1 MVNIRTAKKN
11 EINQIIKLTNE
22 VFREPNK
29 MPPSMGKQFPLLFN
43 KENAHNLFIAEDNGK
58 IISHNGLKLTKI
70 LINGHPI
77 SYASM
82 GAVCTHS
89 AYRGQGIATKLLNDI
104 FAYLKEKEISI
115 LTISGGRGLYT
126 KNGAD
131 FTSGKTDYI
140 INKNSVL
147 KSTFNSSQYNV
158 KYTENKIPGN
168 VDKMAELYQKE
179 PVRYQRSHFEFPQLL
194 TAMPSVHDVPF
205 SPHYFCISIVT
216 ADDNLLAYLIGYYQE
231 KNKIA
236 ITEYAGE
243 RLAVIPG
250 LKYLFSQ
257 KNVSQIKISVPSHD
271 KNLITYLNKSIPEYS
286 ESYYEPTYIITNI
299 KSLIKEVT
307 PIIKERSPQKNL
319 NIEKDSPIDI
329 SNKKELLHFLFDNF
343 LRKDYGDR
351 WKEIL
356 PLPLPCPQGLNYV

>member
-11 EINQIIKLTNE
+11 EINQIINLTNE

-29 MPPSMGKQFPLLFN
+29 MSLSMGKQFPLLFN

-70 LINGHPI
+70 FINGHAL

-89 AYRGQGIATKLLNDI
+89 AYRGQGIATKLLSNI
-104 FAYLKEKEISI
+104 FEYLEKKEIGI

-140 INKNSVL
+140 IDKTSIL
-147 KSTFNSSQYNV
+147 KGSFNSSQYNV
-158 KYTENKIPGN
+158 KYTGNKVPANI
-168 VDKMAELYQKE
+168 DKMAQLYQKE
-179 PVRYQRSHFEFPQLL
+179 SVRYQRSYFEFPQLL
-194 TAMPSVHDVPF
+194 TAMPSVHNVPF
-205 SPHYFCISIVT
+205 PPPYFCVSIVT
-216 ADDNLLAYLIGYYQE
+216 ADDNLLAYLIGYYQK
-231 KNKIA
+231 KNKIT

-243 RLAVIPG
+243 RLAIIPG

-271 KNLITYLNKSIPEYS
+271 KNLITYLNESIPES
-286 ESYYEPTYIITNI
+286 NESYYEPTYIITNV

-356 PLPLPCPQGLNYV
+356 PLPLPWPQGLNYI